1 MSDTHSS
8 NNNSQNKKNHNNFSD
23 GKIFTVFA
31 VCTYG
36 LEEKLSEELKTIGFN
51 NIVIEKSGCTF
62 KSNLLGIQYANLHSR
77 IASRILM
84 QIEKNIIDNEKDIL
98 DISAQVR
105 WDEWFDI
112 RKTIKIKT
120 IGYNTKFQ
128 SIQYCTLLVKDGICD
143 YFRKIY
149 NSRPNIDKQDPDI
162 QIYSFIKQNTFTL
175 YIDSSGESL
184 FKRGWRMNKG
194 TAPIKENLAA
204 GLLALSGW
212 TPEYSLLDPFC
223 GSGTIIIEAAHI
235 ACSIPPGISRKFAFE
250 KLNFHN
256 NSNWNAVL
264 EEASTNINRTI
275 EAELIGCDIDKTVL
289 EYAKINLSNSG
300 INNNNI
306 KFVHDDACNIKVANH
321 NKGFIVTN
329 PPYGERTCNE
339 DIWYSWSHNLKENFF
354 NWDLNII
361 SNDMSL
367 PGKMRLKPKRKI
379 PIFNGKLECR
389 LFKFEIVKNSYR
401 TQK

>member
-1 MSDTHSS
+1 MLNTHSS
-8 NNNSQNKKNHNNFSD
+8 NNFHNKKNHNNFCE
-23 GKIFTVFA
+23 GEIFTVFA

-36 LEEKLSEELKTIGFN
+36 LEDTLAEELKTIGFQK
-51 NIVIEKSGCTF
+51 IGIEKSGCTF
-62 KSNLLGIQYANLHSR
+62 KSNLRGIQYANLYSR
-77 IASRILM
+77 ISSRILI
-84 QIEKNIIDNEKDIL
+84 QIEKNIIYEEKDIL
-98 DISAQVR
+98 DISSQIK
-105 WDEWFDI
+105 WDEWFDFK
-112 RKTIKIKT
+112 KTIKIKT
-120 IGYNTKFQ
+120 IGYNTRFQ
-128 SIQYCTLLVKDGICD
+128 SIQYCNLLVKDGICD
-143 YFRKIY
+143 YFRKTY
-149 NSRPNIDKQDPDI
+149 DVRPNVDKQDPDVR
-162 QIYSFIKQNTFTL
+162 IYSFIKQNSLTL

-184 FKRGWRMNKG
+184 FKRGWRINKG

-212 TPEYSLLDPFC
+212 TPQYPLLDPFC

-256 NSNWNAVL
+256 HSNWTDIL
-264 EEASTNINRTI
+264 EEAKINIDRNI
-275 EAELIGCDIDKTVL
+275 QIELIGCDIDKSVL
-289 EYAKINLSNSG
+289 EYAKVNLAKSG
-300 INNNNI
+300 IDNNNI
-306 KFVHDDACNIKVANH
+306 KFLHDDACNIKIENY

-329 PPYGERTCNE
+329 PPYGERTYNE

-354 NWDLNII
+354 DWNVNII

-367 PGKMRLKPKRKI
+367 PSKMRLKPKRKM